1 MATKEENLGFLNDSL
16 SKMNQIATNPSTPR
30 NIRKNIT
37 DLIDGLKSGEYF
49 AIDDTCTHAGATL
62 SEGKLEDS
70 IITCD
75 WHGAKFDCKNG
86 KLIKFPG
93 EINDLESYKVIV
105 ESDDVFVE
113 T

>member
-1 MATKEENLGFLNDSL
+1 MGRFFVCRKTEIMPGQMKKVSVDENEILV
-16 SKMNQIATNPSTPR
+16 TN
-30 NIRKNIT
+30 
-37 DLIDGLKSGEYF
+37 IDGYYF

-70 IITCD
+70 TITCD

>member
-1 MATKEENLGFLNDSL
+1 MGRFFVCRTTEIMPGQMKKVSVDENEILV
-16 SKMNQIATNPSTPR
+16 TN
-30 NIRKNIT
+30 
-37 DLIDGLKSGEYF
+37 IDGKYF

-70 IITCD
+70 TITCD

-86 KLIKFPG
+86 KLVKFPG

-105 ESDDVFVE
+105 ESDDVFIE

>member
-1 MATKEENLGFLNDSL
+1 MGRFFVCRTTEITPGQMKKVSVDENEILV
-16 SKMNQIATNPSTPR
+16 TN
-30 NIRKNIT
+30 
-37 DLIDGLKSGEYF
+37 IDGNYF

-70 IITCD
+70 TITCD

-93 EINDLESYKVIV
+93 EINDLGSYKVIV

>member
-1 MATKEENLGFLNDSL
+1 MGRFFVCRTTEITPGQMKKVSVDENEILV
-16 SKMNQIATNPSTPR
+16 TN
-30 NIRKNIT
+30 
-37 DLIDGLKSGEYF
+37 IDGDYF
-49 AIDDTCTHAGATL
+49 AVDDTCTHAGATL
-62 SEGKLEDS
+62 SEGKLEES

-93 EINDLESYKVIV
+93 EINDLISYKVIV
-105 ESDDVFVE
+105 ESDDVFIE

>member
-1 MATKEENLGFLNDSL
+1 MEKFFVCKTTELMPGQMKKVSIDENEILV
-16 SKMNQIATNPSTPR
+16 TN
-30 NIRKNIT
+30 
-37 DLIDGLKSGEYF
+37 IDGSYF

-70 IITCD
+70 TITCD

-93 EINDLESYKVIV
+93 EIKDLKSYKIVI
-105 ESDDVFVE
+105 ESENIFVE
-113 T
+113 I

>member
-1 MATKEENLGFLNDSL
+1 MGRFFVCRTTEIMPGQMKKVSVDENEILV
-16 SKMNQIATNPSTPR
+16 TN
-30 NIRKNIT
+30 
-37 DLIDGLKSGEYF
+37 IDGNYF

-70 IITCD
+70 TITCD

-93 EINDLESYKVIV
+93 EINDLKSYKVIV

>member
-1 MATKEENLGFLNDSL
+1 MGRFFVCRTTEIIPGQMKKVSAGENEILV
-16 SKMNQIATNPSTPR
+16 TN
-30 NIRKNIT
+30 
-37 DLIDGLKSGEYF
+37 IDGNYF

-70 IITCD
+70 TITCD

>member
-1 MATKEENLGFLNDSL
+1 MATFFVCRTTEIMPGQMKKVSVDENEILV
-16 SKMNQIATNPSTPR
+16 TN
-30 NIRKNIT
+30 
-37 DLIDGLKSGEYF
+37 IDGNYF

-70 IITCD
+70 TITCD

>member
-1 MATKEENLGFLNDSL
+1 MGRFFVCRTTEIMPGQMKKVSVDENEILV
-16 SKMNQIATNPSTPR
+16 TN
-30 NIRKNIT
+30 
-37 DLIDGLKSGEYF
+37 IDGNYF

-70 IITCD
+70 TITCD

-93 EINDLESYKVIV
+93 EINDLKSYKIIV
-105 ESDDVFVE
+105 ESDDVFIE

>member
-1 MATKEENLGFLNDSL
+1 MEKFFVCKTTELMPGQMKKISVDENEVLV
-16 SKMNQIATNPSTPR
+16 TN
-30 NIRKNIT
+30 
-37 DLIDGLKSGEYF
+37 IDGNYF

-70 IITCD
+70 TITCD

-93 EINDLESYKVIV
+93 EINDLISYKVIV
-105 ESDDVFVE
+105 EPDDVFVE

>member
-1 MATKEENLGFLNDSL
+1 MGRFFVCRTTEIMPGQMKKVSVDENEILV
-16 SKMNQIATNPSTPR
+16 TN
-30 NIRKNIT
+30 
-37 DLIDGLKSGEYF
+37 IDGSYF
-49 AIDDTCTHAGATL
+49 AIDDTCTHSGATL

-70 IITCD
+70 TITCD

-93 EINDLESYKVIV
+93 EINDLISYKVIV

>member
-1 MATKEENLGFLNDSL
+1 MGRFFVCRTTEIIPGQMKKVSAGENEILV
-16 SKMNQIATNPSTPR
+16 TN
-30 NIRKNIT
+30 
-37 DLIDGLKSGEYF
+37 IDGNYF

-70 IITCD
+70 TITCD

-93 EINDLESYKVIV
+93 EINDLISYKVIV

>member
-1 MATKEENLGFLNDSL
+1 MGRFFVCRTTEIMPGQMKKVSADENEILV
-16 SKMNQIATNPSTPR
+16 TNIGG
-30 NIRKNIT
+30 N
-37 DLIDGLKSGEYF
+37 YF

-70 IITCD
+70 TITCD

>member
-1 MATKEENLGFLNDSL
+1 MGRFFVCRTTEIMPGQMKKVSVDENEILV
-16 SKMNQIATNPSTPR
+16 TN
-30 NIRKNIT
+30 
-37 DLIDGLKSGEYF
+37 IDGNYF

-70 IITCD
+70 TITCD

-93 EINDLESYKVIV
+93 EINDLKSYKVIV
-105 ESDDVFVE
+105 ESNDVFVE

>member
-1 MATKEENLGFLNDSL
+1 MGRFFVCRTTEITPGQMKKVSVDENEILV
-16 SKMNQIATNPSTPR
+16 TN
-30 NIRKNIT
+30 
-37 DLIDGLKSGEYF
+37 IDGNYF

-70 IITCD
+70 TITCD

-93 EINDLESYKVIV
+93 EINDLESYKVII

>member
-1 MATKEENLGFLNDSL
+1 MEKFFVCKTTELMPGQMKKVSIDENEILV
-16 SKMNQIATNPSTPR
+16 TN
-30 NIRKNIT
+30 
-37 DLIDGLKSGEYF
+37 IDGSYF

-70 IITCD
+70 TITCD

-93 EINDLESYKVIV
+93 EINDLISYKVIV

>member
-1 MATKEENLGFLNDSL
+1 MGRFFVCKTTEIIPGQMKKVSVNGNEILV
-16 SKMNQIATNPSTPR
+16 I
-30 NIRKNIT
+30 NIEGN
-37 DLIDGLKSGEYF
+37 YF

-70 IITCD
+70 TITCD

-93 EINDLESYKVIV
+93 EINDLDIIQSN
-105 ESDDVFVE
+105 S
-113 T
+113 

>member
-1 MATKEENLGFLNDSL
+1 MGRFFVCKTTEIIPGQMKKVSVNGNEILV
-16 SKMNQIATNPSTPR
+16 TNIEG
-30 NIRKNIT
+30 N
-37 DLIDGLKSGEYF
+37 YF

-70 IITCD
+70 TITCD

-93 EINDLESYKVIV
+93 EINDLKSYKVIV

>member
-1 MATKEENLGFLNDSL
+1 MGRFFVCRKTEIMPGYMKKVSVDENEILV
-16 SKMNQIATNPSTPR
+16 TN
-30 NIRKNIT
+30 
-37 DLIDGLKSGEYF
+37 IDGNYF

-70 IITCD
+70 TITCD

>member
-1 MATKEENLGFLNDSL
+1 MGRFFVCRKTEIMPGQMKKVSVDENEILV
-16 SKMNQIATNPSTPR
+16 TN
-30 NIRKNIT
+30 
-37 DLIDGLKSGEYF
+37 IDGNYF
-49 AIDDTCTHAGATL
+49 AIADTCTHAGATL

-70 IITCD
+70 TITCD

>member
-1 MATKEENLGFLNDSL
+1 MGRFFVCKTTEIIPGQMKKVSVDGNEILV
-16 SKMNQIATNPSTPR
+16 TNIEG
-30 NIRKNIT
+30 N
-37 DLIDGLKSGEYF
+37 YF

-70 IITCD
+70 TITCD

>member
-1 MATKEENLGFLNDSL
+1 MEKFFVCKTTELMPGQMEKVSMDENEILV
-16 SKMNQIATNPSTPR
+16 TN
-30 NIRKNIT
+30 
-37 DLIDGLKSGEYF
+37 IDGSYF

-70 IITCD
+70 TITCD

-93 EINDLESYKVIV
+93 EINDLGSYEVIV
-105 ESDDVFVE
+105 ESDSIFVE
-113 T
+113 K